1 MTPTPEHTI
10 PHDSTIDEIK
20 ALLAE
25 AENVISASGD
35 GASEEIASLKERL
48 GSALDRSRDTAQ
60 KVMKLAKDRAARAD
74 EAIQTHPY
82 VAIGIAAGVGLL
94 VGALLT
100 RSRSPR
106 G

>member
-1 MTPTPEHTI
+1 MSNSSETA

-25 AENVISASGD
+25 AENVIASTGSV
-35 GASEEIASLKERL
+35 ASEEISSLKERL
-48 GSALDRSRDTAQ
+48 RSALDRSRDTAN
-60 KVMKLAKDRAARAD
+60 KALEMAKDRAAQAD

-100 RSRSPR
+100 RNHNSR
-106 G
+106 

>member
-1 MTPTPEHTI
+1 MSATPDQTA

-25 AENVISASGD
+25 AENVIAASG
-35 GASEEIASLKERL
+35 GAASEEIDSLKERL
-48 GSALDRSRDTAQ
+48 RSALDRSRDTAQ
-60 KVMKLAKDRAARAD
+60 KAMQMAKERAAQAD

-94 VGALLT
+94 VGALL
-100 RSRSPR
+100 SRGHYSR
-106 G
+106 A